1 MAAPRIPIRSRR
13 RLVITCTCALA
24 CAPAPSL
31 QEDERI
37 VGGVKVDIE
46 EYPHQVSVQ
55 SSRGLFCGGS
65 IVAASWVLTAAHCVD
80 EDPPGL
86 AIGAGS
92 TRLSGLG
99 DGEGQIRE
107 VARVVL
113 HPGYD
118 PSATPPRNDAALLRL
133 AHPLAMDDAVAA
145 IELVSP
151 DDAEAGLTDPGV
163 IATVSGWGRLA
174 SHGGVT
180 DVLHAVDVPIV
191 SNAAASHDYG
201 RTIGSE
207 SIAAGSLA
215 HGGHDACQGD
225 SGGPLVVPDDDGQWR
240 LAGIV
245 SWGASCGE
253 PEAPGIYTR
262 VSYVHG
268 WIGRAMRGRA
278 DDECGDDDW
287 VCGDGECIDWQWT
300 CDGGDD
306 CADGSDELDCDG
318 DGEAGEEW
326 TCDDGELLCDESWC
340 IDETSWCDGIDD
352 CDDGTDE
359 ADC

>member
-1 MAAPRIPIRSRR
+1 MP
-13 RLVITCTCALA
+13 LFALASWA
-24 CAPAPSL
+24 CAPSDSPS
-31 QEDERI
+31 DDARI
-37 VGGVKVDIE
+37 VGGARVDIE

-65 IVAASWVLTAAHCVD
+65 IVAASWVLTAAHCVED
-80 EDPPGL
+80 DPPGL

-92 TRLSGLG
+92 TKLSGLEQ
-99 DGEGQIRE
+99 GEGQTRDVTRIL
-107 VARVVL
+107 L

-118 PSATPPRNDAALLRL
+118 PWAKPPRNDAALLRL
-133 AHPLAMDDAVAA
+133 AHPLQLDDAVAT

-163 IATVSGWGRLA
+163 LATVSGWGRLQP
-174 SHGGVT
+174 HGKLV
-180 DVLHAVDVPIV
+180 DALHAVDVPIV
-191 SNAAASHDYG
+191 ANAAASADYG
-201 RTIGSE
+201 RAIGSE
-207 SIAAGSLA
+207 SIAAGALA
-215 HGGHDACQGD
+215 HGGRDACQGD
-225 SGGPLVVPDDDGQWR
+225 SGGPLVVPDDDGAWR

-245 SWGASCGE
+245 SWGAACGE

-268 WIGRAMRGRA
+268 WITRAMRGRG
-278 DDECGDDDW
+278 DEACGDDDW

-306 CADGSDELDCDG
+306 CADGSDELDCEVD
-318 DGEAGEEW
+318 DPSEW

-340 IDETSWCDGIDD
+340 IDEASWCDGVDD

-359 ADC
+359 EDC